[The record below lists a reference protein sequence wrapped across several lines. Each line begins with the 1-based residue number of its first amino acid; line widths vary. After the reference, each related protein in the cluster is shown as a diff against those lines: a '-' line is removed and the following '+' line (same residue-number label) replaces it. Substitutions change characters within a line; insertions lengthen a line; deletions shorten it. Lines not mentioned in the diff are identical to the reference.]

1 MRFTLA
7 RALKAN
13 NLLFDVVDTAGEATR
28 IVFSVKRQEIRKIQ
42 IIIRGSTSGVL
53 LATNLSH
60 HLSNI
65 LSQPI

>member
-7 RALKAN
+7 RALKVN
-13 NLLFDVVDTAGEATR
+13 NLLFDVVDIAREATR

-42 IIIRGSTSGVL
+42 IIIRGSTSRVL
-53 LATNLSH
+53 LATNLSYY
-60 HLSNI
+60 LSNI